1 MQGQAFWKKK
11 KKKKVR
17 KRNEQREKEDYS
29 EEANKWGE
37 NKGATEREEELW
49 GLIMTELIDQEFS
62 LHSFSLSSSA
72 RGKLMWQSLF
82 LFLCSSVG
90 VRHHERCRLL
100 LHLCFPV
107 NHGSKVKG
115 HSGCSGTFGNAR
127 ANPYLQ
133 IPVVSSQEDPH
144 CLTLIWRQLI
154 WSMLTWLCTC
164 SVLWTSKGMILPL
177 TLGHL
182 HRDKWMCSFCL
193 WSSWCTWSQRSPH
206 CAWSPSNG
214 LHLYPYVLHITSPP

>member
-1 MQGQAFWKKK
+1 
-11 KKKKVR
+11 
-17 KRNEQREKEDYS
+17 
-29 EEANKWGE
+29 
-37 NKGATEREEELW
+37 
-49 GLIMTELIDQEFS
+49 MTELIDQEFS
-62 LHSFSLSSSA
+62 FHSFSLSSSA
-72 RGKLMWQSLF
+72 RGKLMWQSLL

-107 NHGSKVKG
+107 KHGSKVKG
-115 HSGCSGTFGNAR
+115 HPCCSGTFGNAR

-133 IPVVSSQEDPH
+133 IPVVRSQEDPH
-144 CLTLIWRQLI
+144 CLTLIWRELI

-182 HRDKWMCSFCL
+182 HRDKWLCSFCL
-193 WSSWCTWSQRSPH
+193 WSMLMHLVTAVPALRMKSLEWPPSVPLRSAHHKPTIE
-206 CAWSPSNG
+206 CYGKFMGELSIK
-214 LHLYPYVLHITSPP
+214 Y